1 MARGSWYCQLMEAGD
16 CVLPRWNTT
25 SPGRGS
31 SGVSGEEGSGGGY
44 VTRQSSDQPQV
55 HYLSYP

>member
-44 VTRQSSDQPQV
+44 VT
-55 HYLSYP
+55 